1 MYNLNC
7 MKKFIF
13 VVPLMAIFLLASCS
27 ENLGTPKPLEECS
40 WEKISQVSKAGKA
53 NEWFKVGDTKKLQL
67 KHQDANSNG
76 IIDDGELYQTV
87 RIVGINEDY
96 TELPTDGSKPDSN
109 KTIGITFEF
118 VDLISDTNGYSLATQ
133 WNDTNDSNTAN
144 HNYLNSSIRYAL
156 NKKTGSGGCDRILWA
171 QKGATEWSN
180 ESGGLYTD
188 KSVLDMLPDELTK
201 EGILKTPAKYINIY
215 DDGWKEQTVEDK
227 LFLLSPKEMGNT
239 KDTEQEE
246 SHTTTY
252 SYYKNAEDIKRVK
265 KQIKGNDES
274 TSFSEIPS
282 GTGQTYEDTVHSYA
296 GYNFK
301 SDSNEGGFS
310 WLRSPYTNDNGDAW
324 SVYVD
329 GYLSNYSVYSNAY
342 AVAPAFCI

>member
-1 MYNLNC
+1 MGLLV
-7 MKKFIF
+7 M
-13 VVPLMAIFLLASCS
+13 PLMVIFFSASCG

-67 KHQDANSNG
+67 KHQDTNNNG
-76 IIDDGELYQTV
+76 LIDEGELYQTV
-87 RIVGINEDY
+87 RIIGINEDY
-96 TELPTDGSKPDSN
+96 TELPTDGSKPNSD
-109 KTIGITFEF
+109 KAIGITFEF
-118 VDLISDTNGYSLATQ
+118 VDLISDANGYSLATQ
-133 WNDTNDSNTAN
+133 WNDTNDTSTAN

-156 NKKTGSGGCDRILWA
+156 NKMTGSGECNHILWA
-171 QKGATEWSN
+171 QKGATKWSN
-180 ESGGLYTD
+180 EPDGLYTD
-188 KSVLDMLPDELTK
+188 KSVLDMLPDDLTK

-215 DDGWKEQTVEDK
+215 DSCWKEQIVEDK

-239 KDTEQEE
+239 KDAEYEE
-246 SHTTTY
+246 PHTTTY
-252 SYYKNAEDIKRVK
+252 SYYKNVENIDRVK

-274 TSFSEIPS
+274 TSYSEILS
-282 GTGQTYEDTVHSYA
+282 GEGQTYKDKVYNYA

-301 SDSNEGGFS
+301 SDNTQGGFS
-310 WLRSPYTNDNGDAW
+310 WLRSPSTDYDAEAW

-329 GYLSNYSVYSNAY
+329 GYLNSYSVYRNAY